1 MIKVEEWHPGQSCAS
16 LRPPRSVP
24 QKGPAH
30 RQDQGP
36 EPQLQQSSQ
45 SRYVEEN
52 QTPVQIQG
60 REAKVT
66 LAFLLCVPGPGLG
79 TWFSWNSYPF
89 YEAKGQLWKVHRS
102 WFPAYESPAI
112 GHSTVTRS
120 VRFLASRGA
129 GLWVLLLMRLACP
142 SMMVE
147 GGGYVG
153 GGRGLH
159 SLLEMRSV
167 ALSNRI
173 LSACF

>member
-1 MIKVEEWHPGQSCAS
+1 M
-16 LRPPRSVP
+16 P
-24 QKGPAH
+24 QKGPTH
-30 RQDQGP
+30 CQDQGP

-52 QTPVQIQG
+52 QIPVQIQG
-60 REAKVT
+60 REATGT
-66 LAFLLCVPGPGLG
+66 LAFLLCVSGPGLG
-79 TWFSWNSYPF
+79 TWFSWSSYPF
-89 YEAKGQLWKVHRS
+89 YEAKGQLWKVHRG

-120 VRFLASRGA
+120 VHFLASGGA
-129 GLWVLLLMRLACP
+129 GPIGPPAYETGLSIHDGGR
-142 SMMVE
+142 E
-147 GGGYVG
+147 GMW

-167 ALSNRI
+167 ALSIRI